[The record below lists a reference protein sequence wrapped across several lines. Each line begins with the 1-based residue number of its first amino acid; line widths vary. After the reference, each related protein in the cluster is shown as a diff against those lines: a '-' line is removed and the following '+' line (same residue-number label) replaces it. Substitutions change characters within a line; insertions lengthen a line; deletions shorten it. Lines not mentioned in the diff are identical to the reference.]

1 MMLVKVIATENE
13 AAIPISEELLIAL
26 NVKVGDTVNIYVRSG
41 KLVIAN
47 SSEPYYTTEEL
58 VAGITDENIHT
69 AVDWGSPV
77 GKELW

>member
-1 MMLVKVIATENE
+1 MLVKIIATENE
-13 AAIPISEELLIAL
+13 AAIPISEELLVAL
-26 NVKVGDTVNIYVRSG
+26 NFKVGDTVNLYARNG

-47 SSEPYYTTEEL
+47 PSEPYYTTEEL

-69 AVDWGSPV
+69 AIDWGPPV